1 MNGALFKNELQHEL
15 LAILDYWLQHAVDEQ
30 QGGFYGRIDNSNT
43 KFPDAPKGS
52 VLNARILWTFSAAYS
67 LTGDPRCATAADR
80 AFTYIREHFVD
91 SLYGGVYWSV
101 TSNGKSYDA
110 KKQVYALAFVLYG
123 CSEYYRATQ
132 NEHAKALAIQLYEV
146 IQQKSYDHKEGGYF
160 EAFDEHWELMKDLRL
175 SEKDANEKKTMNTHL
190 HILEAFTSL
199 YNIFPDELL
208 AKHIADLLHI
218 FHDRIINQQTG
229 HLHLFFDEH
238 WNVKSDTVSYGHDIE
253 ASWLL
258 LEAAETIGDKEL
270 IEQMRANALK
280 MADAVIIG
288 LDTDGGL
295 WYEYEAAQ
303 NRLIKEKHWWPQAEA
318 MVGFYNAW
326 QISDQHE
333 YLQYAYNVW
342 AFIKQYIRD
351 DKNGEWFWGVNEDH
365 SVMQGQDK
373 VGLWKCPYHNGRAC
387 IELIK
392 RIGKDPP
399 AGGWTSS
406 G

>member
-1 MNGALFKNELQHEL
+1 MNGEIFSNELQHEL
-15 LAILDYWLQHAVDEQ
+15 LAILDYWLQHAIDEK
-30 QGGFYGRIDNSNT
+30 QGGFYGRIDNNNT
-43 KFPDAPKGS
+43 SYANAPKGS
-52 VLNARILWTFSAAYS
+52 VLNARILWTFSAAS
-67 LTGDPRCATAADR
+67 RLINDPRYLTAADR
-80 AFTYIREHFVD
+80 AFAYIREHFVD

-101 TSNGKSYDA
+101 TSNGESYDT

-123 CSEYYRATQ
+123 CSEYYRASH
-132 NEHAKALAIQLYEV
+132 NESAKALAIQLYEV
-146 IQQKSYDHKEGGYF
+146 IQQKSYDHKQGGYF
-160 EAFDEHWELMKDLRL
+160 EAFDRHWEGMADLRL
-175 SEKDANEKKTMNTHL
+175 SHKDANEKKTMNTHL
-190 HILEAFTSL
+190 HILEAYTAL
-199 YNIFPDELL
+199 YSIFPDELL
-208 AKHIADLLHI
+208 AKHISGLLLNFYDHI
-218 FHDRIINQQTG
+218 IDQQTG

-258 LEAAETIGDKEL
+258 LEAAETIGDKKL
-270 IEQMRANALK
+270 IELMRANALK
-280 MADAVIIG
+280 MADAVVIG

-295 WYEYEAAQ
+295 WYEYEAAH

-351 DKNGEWFWGVNEDH
+351 DKNGEWYWGVNEDH
-365 SVMQGQDK
+365 TVMQGQDK

-387 IELIK
+387 IELL
-392 RIGKDPP
+392 RRMGNNPEL
-399 AGGWTSS
+399 
-406 G
+406 